1 MEGPRQAARG
11 TARRPC
17 RERLAGDT
25 QVFGPGVCGVW
36 IDASALVLRLFCN
49 ISAGPMAEEE
59 SLYIL
64 LLPPPRGEIPHRLPG
79 FVLFSLD
86 PRCWLHGG
94 IIKDGGRR
102 LIDRLD
108 GCSRTDRSS
117 SGGDL
122 ELSLASFSS
131 FFSLT
136 NVDDYDDVEIYDLA
150 NTIISKS
157 TIVYFSPW
165 TSAVIG
171 QVGLMSCV
179 ILI

>member
-1 MEGPRQAARG
+1 MTHKSGAWSLRCLDRCICFGVAPFLQYFCGPDG
-11 TARRPC
+11 GG
-17 RERLAGDT
+17 RE
-25 QVFGPGVCGVW
+25 
-36 IDASALVLRLFCN
+36 
-49 ISAGPMAEEE
+49 
-59 SLYIL
+59 LYIIL
-64 LLPPPRGEIPHRLPG
+64 LLFASRKIPHGLPG

-102 LIDRLD
+102 LAGRLD
-108 GCSRTDRSS
+108 AHGPTGRHRE
-117 SGGDL
+117 GGL
-122 ELSLASFSS
+122 GLPLASFSS

-157 TIVYFSPW
+157 PTIYFTLSLAE
-165 TSAVIG
+165 AVRG
-171 QVGLMSCV
+171 QMGLMSYV